1 MYADIIVD
9 ISHEHLDKT
18 FQYAVPDHL
27 LDKVDIGVMVNV
39 PFGRGNKIITG
50 YVVNLTK
57 QPSYDILKIKD
68 IKEVVVQRV
77 KTVERMIQLAAWLRR
92 NYGSTMNQALK
103 MVIPVKDK
111 IQAKQKKMISL
122 VVSNEE
128 AYAAFEQFQKKHAVA
143 MARVIQALINE
154 GKSDVSDIQT
164 KLNIT
169 TKTIQALEDKGLVQV
184 ETAHI
189 YRNPIKETVLQEE
202 IVELNN
208 QQKEAI
214 HTFIEDYDNKIR
226 KTYLL
231 YGITGSGKTN
241 VYIEMIQHVV
251 NLGKQV
257 IVLIP
262 EIALTFQTVQ
272 RFYKRFGDKVSIMNS
287 RMSKGERYD
296 QFKRAMAGE
305 ICIMIG
311 PRSVLFTPFNQLGLI
326 VIDEEHETAYKSEQ
340 SPKYHARE
348 TAIHIAETMSASVV
362 LGSATPSLESF
373 YRAKQGVYQLLKL
386 DKRATG
392 ANLPN
397 IYVEDLRKELNEGNR
412 SILSRRLAVMIDDR
426 LKKHQQV
433 ILFLNKRG
441 YAGFISCRS
450 CGKVFKCP
458 HCDISLTHHINP
470 YGNELICHYC
480 GYRQPEIKECPECG
494 SKYVS
499 GFRAGTQQ
507 VEQMLS
513 KTFPTAKILRMDM
526 DTTSKK
532 GSHEAILS
540 SFANHEADILVG
552 TQMIVK
558 GHDFPHVTLVG
569 ILAADMSL
577 YVSDYRASERTFQL
591 LVQAAGRAG
600 RAKVPGDVVIQTYTP
615 NHYSIVA
622 AKEQNYEQFY
632 DEEIIFRQMLG
643 YPPIQNILKISIS
656 SKNEEALLLACQ
668 DMTEWQDNIK
678 SDLFIED
685 KFFTTEESL
694 SKNECTVSN
703 MENNLGIRINEKE
716 EIQVTGPIKA
726 PIYKLNDIYT
736 QIVLVKSKDYE
747 ILTEFKDK
755 CDMYIKDNVL
765 YKNISVQYDFN

>member
-18 FQYAVPDHL
+18 FQYAVPDYL
-27 LDKVDIGVMVNV
+27 LDEIDIGMMVNV

-57 QPSYDILKIKD
+57 QPSYDILKIKN
-68 IKEVVVQRV
+68 IKEVVPQRV

-103 MVIPVKDK
+103 TVIPVKDK

-122 VVSNEE
+122 AVSKEE
-128 AYAAFEQFQKKHAVA
+128 ACTVLEQLQKKHAVA
-143 MARVIQALINE
+143 MARVIQALITE

-169 TKTIQALEDKGLVQV
+169 AKTIQALEDKGLIQV

-189 YRNPIKETVLQEE
+189 YRNPIKQTVLQEE
-202 IVELNN
+202 MVELNN

-214 HTFIEDYDNKIR
+214 HTFIEDYDNAIR

-241 VYIEMIQHVV
+241 VYIEMIEHVV
-251 NLGKQV
+251 ALGKQV

-272 RFYKRFGDKVSIMNS
+272 RFYRRFGDKVSIMNS

-296 QFKRAMAGE
+296 QFKRAMTGE
-305 ICIMIG
+305 IRIMIG
-311 PRSVLFTPFNQLGLI
+311 PRSVLFTPFNDLGLI

-348 TAIHIAETMSASVV
+348 TAVHIAQTMSASVV

-373 YRAKQGVYQLLKL
+373 YRAKQGIYQLMKL

-392 ANLPN
+392 AKLPN

-412 SILSRRLAVMIDDR
+412 SILSRRLASMIDDR

-470 YGNELICHYC
+470 YGNELVCHYC

-600 RAKVPGDVVIQTYTP
+600 RAKMPGDVVIQTYTP

-632 DEEIIFRQMLG
+632 NEEIIFRQMLG

-656 SKNEEALLLACQ
+656 CKKEEELLMACQ
-668 DMTEWQDNIK
+668 DIAKWQDKIKDEFLIKNDMCSSGIK
-678 SDLFIED
+678 S
-685 KFFTTEESL
+685 
-694 SKNECTVSN
+694 
-703 MENNLGIRINEKE
+703 NLKMKINEKGE
-716 EIQVTGPIKA
+716 LQITGPIKA

-736 QIVLVKSKDYE
+736 QIILVKSKDYE
-747 ILTEFKDK
+747 RLADFKDK
-755 CDMYIKDNVL
+755 CDIYVRDNIL

>member
-18 FQYAVPDHL
+18 FQYAVPEDL
-27 LDKVDIGVMVNV
+27 LDEIDIGVLVNV
-39 PFGRGNKIITG
+39 PFGKANRIIAG

-57 QPSYDILKIKD
+57 QPSYDISKIKS
-68 IKEVVVQRV
+68 IKSIVPQRV
-77 KTVERMIQLAAWLRR
+77 KTIERMIQLAAWLRY

-103 MVIPVKDK
+103 MVIPVKEK
-111 IQAKQKKMISL
+111 IQAKQKKMIVLAMSK
-122 VVSNEE
+122 EE
-128 AYAAFEQFQKKHAVA
+128 ANKTLEQFQKKHAVA
-143 MARVIQALINE
+143 MARVLQALINE

-169 TKTIQALEDKGLVQV
+169 SKTIQTLENKGLVQI
-184 ETAHI
+184 ETEHV
-189 YRNPIKETVLQEE
+189 YRNPIKETALCDESVA
-202 IVELNN
+202 LNH
-208 QQKEAI
+208 QQKEAV
-214 HTFIEDYDNKIR
+214 HTFIEDYDNEIR

-241 VYIEMIQHVV
+241 VYIEMIEHVV

-272 RFYKRFGDKVSIMNS
+272 RFYRRFGDKVSIMNS

-305 ICIMIG
+305 IRIMIG
-311 PRSVLFTPFNQLGLI
+311 PRSVLFTPFNHLGLI

-348 TAIHIAETMSASVV
+348 TAIHIAQTMSASVV

-373 YRAKQGVYQLLKL
+373 YRAKQGIYQLMKL

-392 ANLPN
+392 AKLPN

-412 SILSRRLAVMIDDR
+412 SILSRRLAAMIEDR

-458 HCDISLTHHINP
+458 HCDISLTHHIHP

-480 GYRQPEIKECPECG
+480 GYRQPEIKICPECG

-507 VEQMLS
+507 VEQMIS
-513 KTFPTAKILRMDM
+513 KMFPTAKILRMDM
-526 DTTSKK
+526 DTTSTK
-532 GSHEAILS
+532 GSHENILS

-558 GHDFPHVTLVG
+558 GHDFPDVTLVG

-600 RAKVPGDVVIQTYTP
+600 RAKISGDVVIQTYTP
-615 NHYSIVA
+615 NHYSIMA

-632 DEEIIFRQMLG
+632 DEEIVFRQMLG
-643 YPPIQNILKISIS
+643 YPPIQNILKISLS
-656 SKNEEALLLACQ
+656 SKKEEALLLACE
-668 DMTEWQDNIK
+668 DMMEWYNK
-678 SDLFIED
+678 SKL
-685 KFFTTEESL
+685 K
-694 SKNECTVSN
+694 KN
-703 MENNLGIRINEKE
+703 MEKL
-716 EIQVTGPIKA
+716 QVSRPIKA

-736 QIVLVKSKDYE
+736 QMILVKSKEYE
-747 ILTEFKDK
+747 ILTHFREQCDK
-755 CDMYIKDNVL
+755 YSENNSL
-765 YKNISVQYDFN
+765 YKNIIIQYDFN